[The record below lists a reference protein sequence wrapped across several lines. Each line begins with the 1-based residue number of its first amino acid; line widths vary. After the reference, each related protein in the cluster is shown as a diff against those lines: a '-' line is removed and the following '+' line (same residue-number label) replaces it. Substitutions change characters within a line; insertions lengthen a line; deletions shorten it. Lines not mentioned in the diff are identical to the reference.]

1 MTYGWRCRECI
12 TLYDPVFVRLLL
24 MDRSYHQR
32 IYNSSFSQLENMGD
46 EEVSCKLNM
55 MSKAVTYNS
64 VHLGECQNSTVN
76 VVIPAHKGTWSNAS
90 TLTLLGLET

>member
-1 MTYGWRCRECI
+1 
-12 TLYDPVFVRLLL
+12 
-24 MDRSYHQR
+24 
-32 IYNSSFSQLENMGD
+32 MGD

-55 MSKAVTYNS
+55 MSEAVTYSS
-64 VHLGECQNSTVN
+64 VHLGWCQNSTVN